1 MFSNIINN
9 RLINHKKN
17 IRFHLS
23 RAFLVLKR
31 TKGQGCPIHCK
42 TYKGFEFPCRPGA
55 NLIGWQVKSGDR
67 RPVPI
72 RQIYWTWSFCKP
84 IGGEKLEQ
92 QGEKNKSDIFANL
105 CWPGHLICESFEVGS
120 SSSSSLEGPV
130 WIVFHAANVVFH
142 SVLHLMLWEKIEIVC
157 LENIWTQ
164 ALRRREFC
172 WNSVT
177 WQLNIEALFPSET
190 FPTIF
195 EQLTNW
201 TLRWPTRCR

>member
-1 MFSNIINN
+1 MIED
-9 RLINHKKN
+9 
-17 IRFHLS
+17 LS
-23 RAFLVLKR
+23 SSVK
-31 TKGQGCPIHCK
+31 
-42 TYKGFEFPCRPGA
+42 Y
-55 NLIGWQVKSGDR
+55 IGLR
-67 RPVPI
+67 
-72 RQIYWTWSFCKP
+72 SFCKP

-92 QGEKNKSDIFANL
+92 QGKKNKGDIFANL

-120 SSSSSLEGPV
+120 SSSIEVHV

-177 WQLNIEALFPSET
+177 WQLNIEALFPSECFLLFLSNLQIGHWHWCYQRDVGRFISIT
-190 FPTIF
+190 LFLSYRYLWIELYSPFCVEASMWMSEMTNLYNQPMIF
-195 EQLTNW
+195 VSL
-201 TLRWPTRCR
+201 